1 MDNIMKIFDAQD
13 KEEMKNAFI
22 EIIKEHFKTELEDMG
37 VYLFDPN
44 EIEEK
49 INDAFSEVVK
59 EIKVEFKEKL
69 REQMAVFYDKK
80 VSKILNGI
88 K

>member
-1 MDNIMKIFDAQD
+1 MDNIIKIFDAQD

-80 VSKILNGI
+80 LSKILNGI

>member
-1 MDNIMKIFDAQD
+1 MKIFDAQD

-49 INDAFSEVVK
+49 INDAFSEVIK
-59 EIKVEFKEKL
+59 EIKAEFKEKL

-80 VSKILNGI
+80 VNGI
-88 K
+88 LKGIK

>member
-59 EIKVEFKEKL
+59 EIKIEFKEKL

-80 VSKILNGI
+80 VQKIINGI

>member
-1 MDNIMKIFDAQD
+1 
-13 KEEMKNAFI
+13 MKNAFI

-59 EIKVEFKEKL
+59 EIKIEFKEKL
-69 REQMAVFYDKK
+69 RE
-80 VSKILNGI
+80 SKWSYFMI
-88 K
+88 KR

>member
-1 MDNIMKIFDAQD
+1 MDNIMKIFDAND

>member
-1 MDNIMKIFDAQD
+1 MENIMKIFDAQD

-49 INDAFSEVVK
+49 INDAFSEVIK
-59 EIKVEFKEKL
+59 EIKAEFKEKL

>member
-22 EIIKEHFKTELEDMG
+22 EIIKEHFKTELEDMS

-49 INDAFSEVVK
+49 NKWCIFRSC
-59 EIKVEFKEKL
+59 
-69 REQMAVFYDKK
+69 
-80 VSKILNGI
+80 
-88 K
+88 

>member
-59 EIKVEFKEKL
+59 EIKAEFKEKL

-80 VSKILNGI
+80 VSKIMNGI

>member
-1 MDNIMKIFDAQD
+1 MDNIIKIFDAQD

-22 EIIKEHFKTELEDMG
+22 EIIKEHFKTQLEDMS
-37 VYLFDPN
+37 VYLFDHN
-44 EIEEK
+44 EIEEN

-59 EIKVEFKEKL
+59 EIKIEFKEKL
-69 REQMAVFYDKK
+69 RDQMAVFYDKK

>member
-1 MDNIMKIFDAQD
+1 MENIMKIFDAQD

-49 INDAFSEVVK
+49 INDAFSEVIK
-59 EIKVEFKEKL
+59 EIKAEFKEKL

-80 VSKILNGI
+80 VSKIMSGI

>member
-22 EIIKEHFKTELEDMG
+22 EIIKEHFKTQLEDMG
-37 VYLFDPN
+37 AYLFDPN

-59 EIKVEFKEKL
+59 EIKIEFKEKL
-69 REQMAVFYDKK
+69 REQMAAFYDKK
-80 VSKILNGI
+80 LVKILSGI

>member
-1 MDNIMKIFDAQD
+1 MENIMKIFDAND

-59 EIKVEFKEKL
+59 EIKIEFKEKL
-69 REQMAVFYDKK
+69 REQMAIFMDKK
-80 VSKILNGI
+80 VQKILSGI

>member
-1 MDNIMKIFDAQD
+1 MDNIMKIFDAND

-80 VSKILNGI
+80 LSKILNGI

>member
-1 MDNIMKIFDAQD
+1 MENIMKIFDAQD
-13 KEEMKNAFI
+13 KEEMKKAFI

-49 INDAFSEVVK
+49 INDAFSEVIK

-80 VSKILNGI
+80 ISKILNGI

>member
-1 MDNIMKIFDAQD
+1 MENIMKIFDPQD
-13 KEEMKNAFI
+13 KQELKDAFI
-22 EIIKEHFKTELEDMG
+22 EIIKEHFKIELEDMG

-49 INDAFSEVVK
+49 INDAFSEVIK

-80 VSKILNGI
+80 VSKIMSGI

>member
-1 MDNIMKIFDAQD
+1 
-13 KEEMKNAFI
+13 MKNAFI
-22 EIIKEHFKTELEDMG
+22 EIIKEHFKTQLEDMS

-49 INDAFSEVVK
+49 INGAFSEVVK
-59 EIKVEFKEKL
+59 EIKIEFKEKL
-69 REQMAVFYDKK
+69 REQMVVFYDKK
-80 VSKILNGI
+80 VSKIMSGI

>member
-1 MDNIMKIFDAQD
+1 MENIMKIFDAQD

-22 EIIKEHFKTELEDMG
+22 EIIKEHFKTQLEDMS

-59 EIKVEFKEKL
+59 EVKVEFKEKL
-69 REQMAVFYDKK
+69 REQMVIFYDKK
-80 VSKILNGI
+80 VNKILSGI

>member
-1 MDNIMKIFDAQD
+1 MDNIIKIFDAQD

-59 EIKVEFKEKL
+59 EIKIEFKEKL
-69 REQMAVFYDKK
+69 REQMAIFMDKK
-80 VSKILNGI
+80 VQKILSGI

>member
-69 REQMAVFYDKK
+69 REQMVVFYDKK
-80 VSKILNGI
+80 VNGI
-88 K
+88 LKGIK

>member
-80 VSKILNGI
+80 LSKILNGI